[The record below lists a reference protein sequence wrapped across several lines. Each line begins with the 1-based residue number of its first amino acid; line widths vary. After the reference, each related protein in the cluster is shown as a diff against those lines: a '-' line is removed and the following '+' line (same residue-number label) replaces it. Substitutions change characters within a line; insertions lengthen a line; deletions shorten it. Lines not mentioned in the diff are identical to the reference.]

1 MEPANALPG
10 IRIVLVRTSHPGN
23 IGAAARAM
31 WTMGFT
37 DLALVKPRHFPH
49 PEATAMAAGASER
62 LAHVTVHE
70 TLEGALSGC
79 VHAVGFSA
87 RRRDL
92 SHAVVALR
100 EAAPAIVAA
109 TAGGRV
115 ALVFG
120 NETSGLSNA
129 ELARCQAFATI
140 PANPEY
146 GSLNL
151 AMAVQVACYEVA
163 VAAQAHAPAKGRERL
178 PATLDDLEGLFAHL
192 ERASLDTGFVDPVK
206 PGRFLEHM
214 RRLFARARL
223 ERPEVKLLRGLLGA
237 LEAKAAAAPPAIP
250 PAAAKPKAR
259 AKRAAPKPEA
269 PSRKRAPPSTRKR
282 S

>member
-1 MEPANALPG
+1 MEPAKALSG
-10 IRIVLVRTSHPGN
+10 TRIVLVRTSHPGN

-31 WTMGFT
+31 WTMGFA
-37 DLALVKPRHFPH
+37 DLALVQPRHFPH
-49 PEATAMAAGASER
+49 EDATAMAAGAADR
-62 LAHVTVHE
+62 LADVTVHE
-70 TLEGALSGC
+70 TLESALSGC

-109 TAGGRV
+109 TDEGRV

-163 VAAQAHAPAKGRERL
+163 VATQAYAPAKGRERL
-178 PATLDDLEGLFAHL
+178 PATMDDLEGLFAHL

-237 LEAKAAAAPPAIP
+237 LEAQATPPP
-250 PAAAKPKAR
+250 AAKPKAR
-259 AKRAAPKPEA
+259 ARPAARKPAA
-269 PSRKRAPPSTRKR
+269 PSRKRAPPSKRKR